1 VLDGGANR
9 IFQEGAMNKTEVR
22 EVHAVDA
29 ILPPGQMFLIG
40 LQHVLVMYAGAIAVP
55 LIVGGALKLPKDQ
68 LALLINAD
76 LFACGIATLIQC
88 IGIWKF
94 GIRLPVV
101 MGVTFAAVGPLVAMA
116 HAGLGI
122 QMMYGAVIVAGL
134 FTMLIAPVF
143 SKLLRFFPPVVTGTI
158 IAVIGITLL
167 RVGITWAGGG
177 VGAKPF
183 GAPVNLSIAL
193 VVLLAILAVYKD
205 LRGFWANISVLLGL
219 VVGFL
224 LALPLDKVNLS
235 GVAAASW
242 FAIVLP
248 FWFGMPQFE
257 IGSII
262 SLCLVMFVVM
272 VESTGMFLALGE
284 ITRRPVAPADLTRGL
299 RADGLGT
306 VIGGIFNT
314 FPYTSFSQN
323 VGLVGVTGVRS
334 RWVVAVAGVIL
345 IALGLVPKLA
355 TVVASIPQAVLG
367 GAGIAMFGMVA
378 ATGIKILSRVD
389 FENRSNLLIV
399 AVSIGAGMIPLVAP
413 TFFDE
418 FPLWTRSLTHSGITL
433 TALVAVALNA
443 FLNGS
448 GTAVDDNASAVAA
461 AAMES

>member
-1 VLDGGANR
+1 
-9 IFQEGAMNKTEVR
+9 MNTS
-22 EVHAVDA
+22 EVHPVDA
-29 ILPPGQMFLIG
+29 VLPPGQMFLIG

-55 LIVGGALKLPKDQ
+55 LIVGGALKLPKEQ

-88 IGIWKF
+88 IGVWKF

-116 HAGLGI
+116 SAGLGV
-122 QMMYGAVIVAGL
+122 QVMFGAVIVAGL
-134 FTMLIAPVF
+134 ATLLVAPVF
-143 SKLLRFFPPVVTGTI
+143 SRLLRFFPPVVTGTI

-183 GAPVNLSIAL
+183 GALGNLSIAL
-193 VVLLAILAVYKD
+193 VVLIAILAVNKY

-219 VVGFL
+219 AVGFL

-235 GVAAASW
+235 GVADASW

-284 ITRRPVAPADLTRGL
+284 VTKRPVTPADLTRGL
-299 RADGLGT
+299 RADGLST

-314 FPYTSFSQN
+314 FPYTSYSQN

-334 RWVVAVAGVIL
+334 RWVVAVSGVIL

-355 TVVASIPQAVLG
+355 TLVASIPQAVLG

-378 ATGIKILSRVD
+378 ATGIRILSRVD
-389 FENRSNLLIV
+389 FENRNNLLIV

-418 FPLWTRSLTHSGITL
+418 FPVWTKSLTHSGITL
-433 TALVAVALNA
+433 TAIVAVALNA
-443 FLNGS
+443 FLS
-448 GTAVDDNASAVAA
+448 GGGKAADGNVSAVAPA
-461 AAMES
+461 VMKG

>member
-1 VLDGGANR
+1 MSTTVNP
-9 IFQEGAMNKTEVR
+9 
-22 EVHAVDA
+22 VDER
-29 ILPPGQMFLIG
+29 LPLPRLLPLA
-40 LQHVLVMYAGAIAVP
+40 LQHVLVMYAGAVAVP
-55 LIVGGALKLPKDQ
+55 LIIGRALKLSPEDT
-68 LALLINAD
+68 AFLISAD
-76 LFACGIATLIQC
+76 LFACGLATLVQSY
-88 IGIWKF
+88 GF
-94 GIRLPVV
+94 PGVGIRLPVM
-101 MGVTFAAVGPLVAMA
+101 MGVTFASVGPMLAMA
-116 HAGLGI
+116 VAPDVGLLGI
-122 QMMYGAVIVAGL
+122 YGSVIAAGVFGIVVAP
-134 FTMLIAPVF
+134 FV
-143 SKLLRFFPPVVTGTI
+143 SRLLPLFPPVVTGTI
-158 IAVIGITLL
+158 IAIIGITLL

-183 GAPVNLSIAL
+183 GALGNLSIAL
-193 VVLLAILAVYKD
+193 VVLIAILAVNKY

-235 GVAAASW
+235 GLADASW
-242 FAIVLP
+242 FAMVLP

-284 ITRRPVAPADLTRGL
+284 VTKRPVTPADLTRGL

-334 RWVVAVAGVIL
+334 RWVVAVSGVIL
-345 IALGLVPKLA
+345 IALGLIPKLA
-355 TVVASIPQAVLG
+355 TLVASIPQAVLG

-389 FENRSNLLIV
+389 FENRNNLLIV

-413 TFFDE
+413 AFFDE
-418 FPLWTRSLTHSGITL
+418 FPVWTKSLTHSGITL
-433 TALVAVALNA
+433 TAIVAVALNA
-443 FLNGS
+443 FLNGG
-448 GTAVDDNASAVAA
+448 GTAADGNAAAVASAV
-461 AAMES
+461 MEG

>member
-1 VLDGGANR
+1 
-9 IFQEGAMNKTEVR
+9 MSKSEVR

-29 ILPPGQMFLIG
+29 VLPPGQMFLIG

-122 QMMYGAVIVAGL
+122 RMMYGAVIVAGL

-193 VVLLAILAVYKD
+193 VVLLAILAVNKY

>member
-1 VLDGGANR
+1 MSA
-9 IFQEGAMNKTEVR
+9 TEV
-22 EVHAVDA
+22 HPVDA
-29 ILPPGQMFLIG
+29 VLPPGQMFLIG

-55 LIVGGALKLPKDQ
+55 LIVGGALKLPKEQ

-88 IGIWKF
+88 IGFWKF

-116 HAGLGI
+116 NAGLGV
-122 QMMYGAVIVAGL
+122 QVMYGAVIVAGL
-134 FTMLIAPVF
+134 ATMLIAPVF

-167 RVGITWAGGG
+167 RVGITWAAGG

-183 GAPVNLSIAL
+183 GALSNLSIAL
-193 VVLLAILAVYKD
+193 VVLIAILAVNKY

-235 GVAAASW
+235 GVADASW

-284 ITRRPVAPADLTRGL
+284 VTKRPVTPADLTRGL

-334 RWVVAVAGVIL
+334 RWVVAVSGVIL

-355 TVVASIPQAVLG
+355 TLVASIPQAVLG

-389 FENRSNLLIV
+389 FENRNNLLIV
-399 AVSIGAGMIPLVAP
+399 AVSIGAGMIPLVSP
-413 TFFDE
+413 NFFDE
-418 FPLWTRSLTHSGITL
+418 FPVWTKSLTHSGITL
-433 TALVAVALNA
+433 TAIVAVALNA
-443 FLNGS
+443 FLNG
-448 GTAVDDNASAVAA
+448 GGRAVDGNAAAVATA
-461 AAMES
+461 ATEG

>member
-1 VLDGGANR
+1 
-9 IFQEGAMNKTEVR
+9 MSSS
-22 EVHAVDA
+22 EVHPVDA
-29 ILPPGQMFLIG
+29 VLPPGQMFLIG

-55 LIVGGALKLPKDQ
+55 LIVGGALKLPKEQ

-76 LFACGIATLIQC
+76 LFACGVATLIQC

-116 HAGLGI
+116 NAGLSV
-122 QMMYGAVIVAGL
+122 QVMYGAVIVAGIV
-134 FTMLIAPVF
+134 TMLIAPVF
-143 SKLLRFFPPVVTGTI
+143 SKLLRFFPPIVTGTI

-167 RVGITWAGGG
+167 RVGITWAVGG

-183 GAPVNLSIAL
+183 GAIGNLSIAL
-193 VVLLAILAVYKD
+193 VVLIAILAVNKY

-219 VVGFL
+219 IVGFL
-224 LALPLDKVNLS
+224 LALPLGKVNLS
-235 GVAAASW
+235 GVADAFW

-248 FWFGMPQFE
+248 FSFGFPEFE

-284 ITRRPVAPADLTRGL
+284 VTKRPVTPSDLTRGL

-334 RWVVAVAGVIL
+334 RWVVAVSGVIL

-355 TVVASIPQAVLG
+355 TLVASIPQAVLG

-389 FENRSNLLIV
+389 FENRNNLLIV
-399 AVSIGAGMIPLVAP
+399 AISIGAGMIPLVSP

-418 FPLWTRSLTHSGITL
+418 FPVWSKSLTHSGITL
-433 TALVAVALNA
+433 TAIVAVLLNA
-443 FLNGS
+443 FLNG
-448 GTAVDDNASAVAA
+448 GGKAEDGNASAVATA
-461 AAMES
+461 VMEG

>member
-1 VLDGGANR
+1 
-9 IFQEGAMNKTEVR
+9 MSSS
-22 EVHAVDA
+22 EVHPVDA
-29 ILPPGQMFLIG
+29 VLPPGQMFLIG

-76 LFACGIATLIQC
+76 LFACGVATLIQC

-116 HAGLGI
+116 SAGLSV
-122 QMMYGAVIVAGL
+122 QVMYGAVIVAGIV
-134 FTMLIAPVF
+134 TMLIAPVF
-143 SKLLRFFPPVVTGTI
+143 SKLLRFFPPIVTGTI

-177 VGAKPF
+177 AMAKPF
-183 GAPVNLSIAL
+183 GAIGNLSIAL
-193 VVLLAILAVYKD
+193 VVLIAILAVNKY

-219 VVGFL
+219 IVGFL

-235 GVAAASW
+235 GVADASW

-248 FWFGMPQFE
+248 FSFGFPEFE

-284 ITRRPVAPADLTRGL
+284 VTKRPVTPSDLTRGL

-306 VIGGIFNT
+306 VIGGVFNT

-334 RWVVAVAGVIL
+334 RWVVAVSGVIL
-345 IALGLVPKLA
+345 IALGLIPKLA
-355 TVVASIPQAVLG
+355 TLVASIPQAVLG

-389 FENRSNLLIV
+389 FENRNNLLIV
-399 AVSIGAGMIPLVAP
+399 AISIGAGMIPLVSP

-418 FPLWTRSLTHSGITL
+418 FPVWTKSLTHSGITL
-433 TALVAVALNA
+433 TAIVAVALNA
-443 FLNGS
+443 FLNG
-448 GTAVDDNASAVAA
+448 GGKAEDGNASAVATVV
-461 AAMES
+461 MEG

>member
-1 VLDGGANR
+1 
-9 IFQEGAMNKTEVR
+9 MNTS
-22 EVHAVDA
+22 EVHPVDA
-29 ILPPGQMFLIG
+29 VLPPGQMFLIG

-55 LIVGGALKLPKDQ
+55 LIVGGALKLPKEQ

-88 IGIWKF
+88 IGVWKF

-116 HAGLGI
+116 SAGLGV
-122 QMMYGAVIVAGL
+122 QVMFGAVIVAGL
-134 FTMLIAPVF
+134 ATLLVAPVF
-143 SKLLRFFPPVVTGTI
+143 SRLLRFFPPVVTGTI

-183 GAPVNLSIAL
+183 GALGNLSIAL
-193 VVLLAILAVYKD
+193 VVLIAILAVNKY

-219 VVGFL
+219 AVGFL

-235 GVAAASW
+235 GVADASW

-284 ITRRPVAPADLTRGL
+284 VTKRPVTPADLTRGL
-299 RADGLGT
+299 RADGLST

-314 FPYTSFSQN
+314 FPYTSYSQN

-334 RWVVAVAGVIL
+334 RWVVAVSGVIL

-355 TVVASIPQAVLG
+355 TLVASIPQAVLG

-389 FENRSNLLIV
+389 FENRNNLLIV

-418 FPLWTRSLTHSGITL
+418 FPVWTKSLTHSGITL
-433 TALVAVALNA
+433 TAIVAVALNA
-443 FLNGS
+443 FLS
-448 GTAVDDNASAVAA
+448 GGGKAADGNVSAVAPA
-461 AAMES
+461 VMKG